1 MSISKW
7 KVQRKICIAAC
18 VLVLASS
25 QLQAQCTRTITDDTL
40 FSITVGS
47 TETVCIANDLYVAA
61 NVNIALGGRLIVA
74 PNVRMAAYNVNC
86 TGTLE
91 LDFNSFLYIDN
102 MANFNGAG
110 ASLVT
115 GVSSRMFN
123 CRYAFFNNGATLTM
137 NQNSIFDAFHMS
149 FAGSTDYASYVGSTA
164 ADPRAYIISRNQTL
178 MAGQLSSDS
187 MIGYCGVWPLSMLT
201 PAQLD
206 EARAYCTPLIPPA
219 IYTTNLCSAVR
230 EYYMI
235 NSILNAVIEN
245 IVVENTGSGS
255 IYSIS
260 WEIFDDNS
268 IQRFEIQRA
277 FKESTFETIQNVT
290 PFLYAGQKRSYVC
303 FDTVITTN
311 AREILYRVKAVRRD
325 GSSFYSVIRRI
336 AVRTAPQSLLIHPN
350 PVGREAT
357 VLLPA
362 DAQRAHKVLVEIMS
376 RNGNIVYRRYRVLSG
391 SALHLTADVLNHL
404 PAGLYGMKVSVKD
417 RMYASQFLK
426 L

>member
-115 GVSSRMFN
+115 GVSSRMFT
-123 CRYAFFNNGATLTM
+123 CRYAFFNNGASLTM

-149 FAGSTDYASYVGSTA
+149 FAGSTDYVDYVGGAS

-206 EARAYCTPLIPPA
+206 EAKAYCTPLIPPA
-219 IYTTNLCSAVR
+219 IYTTSLCSAVR
-230 EYYMI
+230 DFYMI
-235 NSILNAVIEN
+235 NSILNAVIGN
-245 IVVENTGSGS
+245 VEVGYRGSGS
-255 IYSIS
+255 VYSIS
-260 WEIFDDNS
+260 WDIFDDQT
-268 IQRFEIQRA
+268 ILRFEIQRA
-277 FKESTFETIQNVT
+277 FKESSFETIQKVT
-290 PFLYAGQKRSYVC
+290 PLPYAGQKRSYVC
-303 FDTVITTN
+303 YDTVITTS
-311 AREILYRVKAVRRD
+311 AREILYRIKAVRRD

-336 AVRTAPQSLLIHPN
+336 GVRTAPHSVIIHPN
-350 PVGREAT
+350 PVEQEAT
-357 VLLPA
+357 ILLPA
-362 DAQRAHKVLVEIMS
+362 DALRTHKVLVEIFS
-376 RNGNIVYRRYRVLSG
+376 DNGNIVYRRYRVLSG
-391 SALHLTADVLNHL
+391 TSLHLTADVLNQL
-404 PAGLYGMKVSVKD
+404 PPGLYGMKVTVKD
-417 RMYASQFLK
+417 KMYASRFLK